1 MSETPEAAHAH
12 GHGHDHGHGHRH
24 AGIDPS
30 LAGSER
36 GLWALKWS
44 LGLLGL
50 TALFQVVIVVISG
63 SVALLADTIH
73 NFGDALTAIPLGAAF
88 ILSRRPPTRRFPY
101 GLHRTEDLAGLII
114 VGLILFSAAV
124 AAYESIRRLIE
135 PVEPSALGWVFVAG
149 IVGFLGN
156 EAVAIFRIRVGR
168 QIGSAALIADGKHA
182 RIDGLTSLAVVAGA
196 IAVWL
201 GAPIADPLVGLAISV
216 AILRIV
222 WNSAKDIGERMLD
235 GIDPAVTAQIEQ
247 VAGQTKGVERVSE
260 VRARWLGHVIRADV
274 NIAVR
279 DDTSLP
285 AAHEVAKQVR
295 QDLKEKVEFLGEA
308 LVHVDP
314 LSDAGE
320 QQHEHLRPAAAPATP
335 SS

>member
-1 MSETPEAAHAH
+1 MNDTPGSA

-30 LAGSER
+30 VAGSER

-44 LGLLGL
+44 LVLLGL
-50 TALFQVVIVVISG
+50 TATFQVIIVVISG

-88 ILSRRPPTRRFPY
+88 ILSRRLPTRRFSY
-101 GLHRTEDLAGLII
+101 GLHRTEDLAGLVI
-114 VGLILFSAAV
+114 VGLILFSAIV
-124 AAYESIRRLIE
+124 AAYVAINRLIN
-135 PVEPSALGWVFVAG
+135 PVELTDLTWVFVAG
-149 IVGFLGN
+149 LVGFLGN

-182 RIDGLTSLAVVAGA
+182 RVDGLTSLAVVAGA
-196 IAVWL
+196 IGVWL
-201 GAPIADPLVGLAISV
+201 GAPIADPLVGLGISV

-235 GIDPAVTAQIEQ
+235 GMDPAVTAQIEQ
-247 VAGQTKGVERVSE
+247 VAGQTRGVERVGE
-260 VRARWLGHVIRADV
+260 VRARWLGHVIRAEV
-274 NIAVR
+274 NIAVQ
-279 DDTSLP
+279 DDTPLP
-285 AAHEVAKQVR
+285 VAHEIAKQVR
-295 QDLKEKVEFLGEA
+295 QGLREQVEFLSEA
-308 LVHVDP
+308 VVHVDP

-320 QQHEHLRPAAAPATP
+320 QRHERLRPKPSPAT
-335 SS
+335 S